1 MSLFGAA
8 VASPCAARAQP
19 TSKPRVG
26 LGIGGSSPLGNKSRD
41 TFIAALRD
49 LGWIDGQNV
58 TIDVRFHDEE
68 IEDLVGLTP
77 DVLFLTNPIRL
88 QIGSRLTQT
97 IPIVGQDLETDPI
110 ASGYAQSLARPG
122 RNITGIF
129 LDIPEITGKQ
139 LQFLQEVVPDLRR
152 VGVLWDDRIGD
163 VPFRAMETAARQEG
177 ISVQAAAV
185 RDVPQIDPAIGRLVE
200 GRPQAL
206 LAMTAPFISVRRV
219 AELALLHR
227 LPSMGGFTFF
237 TAFGGL
243 MAYGPEFDGTLRQAA
258 GYIDRILKGAKPGDL
273 PIERPTKFQLTFNL
287 KTAKALG
294 LTVPTSLLLRAD
306 EVIE

>member
-58 TIDVRFHDEE
+58 TIDVRWREQE
-68 IEDLVGLTP
+68 IEDLVRLKP
-77 DVLFLTNPIRL
+77 DVLFLANPIRL

-110 ASGYAQSLARPG
+110 ASGYAQSLARPV

-129 LDIPEITGKQ
+129 LDIPEIAGKQ
-139 LQFLQEVVPDLRR
+139 LQFLQEVVPGLRH

-163 VPFRAMETAARQEG
+163 VPFKAMETAARRAG
-177 ISVQAAAV
+177 ISVPAAV
-185 RDVPQIDPAIGRLVE
+185 VRDDSQIASAID
-200 GRPQAL
+200 
-206 LAMTAPFISVRRV
+206 
-219 AELALLHR
+219 
-227 LPSMGGFTFF
+227 
-237 TAFGGL
+237 
-243 MAYGPEFDGTLRQAA
+243 YW
-258 GYIDRILKGAKPGDL
+258 
-273 PIERPTKFQLTFNL
+273 
-287 KTAKALG
+287 
-294 LTVPTSLLLRAD
+294 
-306 EVIE
+306 